1 MDALVEKLEA
11 KLREWRPDVA
21 EQVRQYVAEIMD
33 MADRDTLDIM
43 RSQVVEQEV
52 LDLLDEDEG

>member
-33 MADRDTLDIM
+33 MADRDALDIL